1 MKSNGQNTKIFSDV
15 VHRINNPG
23 SRNSKRPFVT
33 LSYAQSL
40 DGSISIRPT
49 APVRLSNSETQIF
62 THRLRANHQAI
73 LIGIGTLLADDPLL
87 NVRFTSGANP
97 QPIVVDSH
105 LRFPLASRLMRI
117 NDKKPW
123 IASTNF
129 YDRLKANLI
138 EQKGGKV
145 FHFPERKNGWVNLTA
160 LLELLY
166 ENGIRSVMVEGGSR
180 IITSFLNEHLADQI
194 ILTVSPVML
203 GGLRGF
209 HNDRSL
215 GVESFPEILNV
226 QYEILENNLIIRGDI
241 TQER

>member
-1 MKSNGQNTKIFSDV
+1 MKST
-15 VHRINNPG
+15 
-23 SRNSKRPFVT
+23 RPFVT

-62 THRLRANHQAI
+62 THRLRANHHAI

-87 NVRFTSGANP
+87 NVRFTSGDNP
-97 QPIVVDSH
+97 QPIVVDSN
-105 LRFPLASRLMRI
+105 LRFPLVSRLMRL

-123 IASTNF
+123 LASTNF
-129 YDRLKANLI
+129 YDKLKARLI
-138 EQKGGKV
+138 EENGGKV
-145 FHFPERKNGWVNLTA
+145 FHLPEKENGWVDLAA
-160 LLELLY
+160 LLDLLY

-180 IITSFLNEHLADQI
+180 IITSFLNEQLADQI

-209 HNDRSL
+209 YNDRSL
-215 GVESFPEILNV
+215 GIDTFPQILNV

-241 TQER
+241 TGNR